1 MLSFLIFIEMQSL
14 KVLNLGF
21 NDISGAI
28 LVHLKGSVFAYIASI
43 LTLPEPFYSSSSVS
57 TQHLQGFRCL

>member
-1 MLSFLIFIEMQSL
+1 MQSL

-28 LVHLKGSVFAYIASI
+28 LVHLKGSVFTYIAYT
-43 LTLPEPFYSSSSVS
+43 LTLQIMNHFIPVPVFLYIYKDLGALLSGRWFI
-57 TQHLQGFRCL
+57 L

>member
-1 MLSFLIFIEMQSL
+1 MQSL

-28 LVHLKGSVFAYIASI
+28 LVHLKGNLLAYIEFDI
-43 LTLPEPFYSSSSVS
+43 KRFIVFVCLI
-57 TQHLQGFRCL
+57 HLWIEGLSYGS